1 MLKRFSAFLLVFLLL
16 ISFSTAFSHSGRTD
30 ANGGHY
36 DRSNGDYH
44 YHHGHGAHYHPDGI
58 CPYDDAPSESS
69 SSSSRSMPSV
79 TVQPTPKPTIKITPA
94 PTPYYSYYDT
104 SDVSKSS
111 PEEEKTLVTK
121 ILDAIETGARVIG
134 VLFFFVL
141 PVSFAFIG
149 AVNKRK
155 RR

>member
-16 ISFSTAFSHSGRTD
+16 ISFSPAFSHSGRTD

-44 YHHGHGAHYHPDGI
+44 YHHGHRAHYHPDGI

-79 TVQPTPKPTIKITPA
+79 TVQPTPKPTVKITPA

-104 SDVSKSS
+104 SDITE
-111 PEEEKTLVTK
+111 PAAEEPWLKKAWKTFKEGVEAAA
-121 ILDAIETGARVIG
+121 IL
-134 VLFFFVL
+134 FVVVA
-141 PVSFAFIG
+141 PICSAFIKD
-149 AVNKRK
+149 ANKRK